1 MITRHNNINIIRLH
15 SEIAPGPEEP
25 PNDIVVNCAALG
37 CPNNPPNLHGPPTE
51 EPEGDG

>member
-25 PNDIVVNCAALG
+25 PNDIVVNFGALG